1 MCTFNGSAVELYS
14 AGYLAWLAGPLL
26 YFAVA
31 IFGIVQ
37 LVIHFCNA
45 DKVIRHYVVMLSLFV
60 LSLVL
65 RGAWFMLTCP
75 TPKSDNG
82 TTPEATDFE
91 TYFKAADEA
100 GWRIDDYDDA
110 MIQLMG
116 GTEFT
121 AYQAGI
127 KVGWLLFTPDLNGL
141 RLGHASTSTSQI
153 NSVFVA
159 VVAVVAVGVVARSCP
174 RLAFCCTSPLSRCMC
189 ICGRK

>member
-1 MCTFNGSAVELYS
+1 MCSFNGSAVELYS

-31 IFGIVQ
+31 IFGIIQ
-37 LVIHFCNA
+37 LVIHCCNA

-60 LSLVL
+60 VSLVL

-75 TPKSDNG
+75 TPKSVNG
-82 TTPEATDFE
+82 TDIE
-91 TYFKAADEA
+91 TYYKAADEA

-127 KVGWLLFTPDLNGL
+127 KVGFHAAHLPRDSARASGHGPQLILASVSFLLVP
-141 RLGHASTSTSQI
+141 HP
-153 NSVFVA
+153 
-159 VVAVVAVGVVARSCP
+159 AR
-174 RLAFCCTSPLSRCMC
+174 
-189 ICGRK
+189 